1 MTDQPQSPSRRVALE
16 CMIWA
21 GSGVLWTVVGGLPRG
36 RLIGAAEAATTG
48 FTFAQISDSH
58 IGFARDP
65 NMDTPGTLQAAL
77 DLVKAAPVKPSLMLH
92 TGDVSHLTKPAE
104 FDVAEKLISASG
116 IATAYVPGE
125 HDVIE
130 DNGKSFIERF
140 QRGQKQGAPGG
151 AYYSFDQ
158 AGVHFVGLNNVIDLK
173 AGGMGALG
181 AAQLA
186 WLDADLKRLSAST
199 PIVVFAHI
207 PLWVVYPQWGWGT
220 DDGAQALTML
230 KRFGSVT
237 VLNGHIHQ
245 VMQKVEGNVAFHT
258 ARATAFP
265 QPAPGSAPSPGPMKV
280 PADKLRTYLGVRSV
294 TLVPGTGP
302 LAVIDTPLGA

>member
-1 MTDQPQSPSRRVALE
+1 MSDHPENPNRRHALE
-16 CMIWA
+16 CMLWA
-21 GSGVLWTVVGGLPRG
+21 GGGLLWTVAGGIPRSS
-36 RLIGAAEAATTG
+36 LIGSAQAATG
-48 FTFAQISDSH
+48 FSFAQISDSH

-65 NMDTPGTLQAAL
+65 NMDTPGTLKAGL
-77 DLVKAAPVKPSLMLH
+77 DLLLAAPIRPALMLH
-92 TGDVSHLTKPAE
+92 TGDVTHLSKPAE
-104 FDVAEKLISASG
+104 FDAAEKLISATG
-116 IATAYVPGE
+116 IPTAYVPGE
-125 HDVIE
+125 HDVLDDATKI
-130 DNGKSFIERF
+130 FIERF
-140 QRGQKQGAPGG
+140 QKGQKQGAPGG

-158 AGVHFVGLNNVIDLK
+158 AGIHFVGLNNVADLK
-173 AGGMGALG
+173 AGGMGSLG

-186 WLDADLKRLSAST
+186 WLEADLKAQSAST

-245 VMQKVEGNVAFHT
+245 VMQKVEGNIAFHT

-265 QPAPGSAPSPGPMKV
+265 QPAPGTAPSPGPMKV
-280 PADKLRTYLGVRSV
+280 EAAKLKSFLGVANV
-294 TLVPGTGP
+294 TYVQGTAA
-302 LAVIDTPLGA
+302 LAIIDTPLGA

>member
-1 MTDQPQSPSRRVALE
+1 MTDQPTRRAVLE
-16 CMIWA
+16 CMTWA
-21 GSGVLWTVVGGLPRG
+21 GSAVLWTVAGGVPRG
-36 RLIGAAEAATTG
+36 RLVGSAAAATTG

-65 NMDTPGTLQAAL
+65 NMDTPGTLKAAL
-77 DLVKAAPVKPSLMLH
+77 DLVKAAPVPPALMLH

-104 FDVAEKLISASG
+104 FDIAEKLISASG
-116 IATAYVPGE
+116 IQTAYVPGE
-125 HDVIE
+125 HDVL
-130 DNGKSFIERF
+130 DDGGKSFIERF
-140 QRGQKQGAPGG
+140 QKGMKQGAPGG

-158 AGVHFVGLNNVIDLK
+158 AGIHFAGLNNVIDLK
-173 AGGMGALG
+173 AGGMGSLG
-181 AAQLA
+181 AEQLA
-186 WLDADLKRLSAST
+186 WLDKDLKGLSAST

-245 VMQKVEGNVAFHT
+245 VMQKVEGNVAFHS
-258 ARATAFP
+258 ARSTAFP

-280 PADKLRTYLGVRSV
+280 EAAKLRSYLGVASV
-294 TLVPGTGP
+294 SHVQGTAP
-302 LAVIDTPLGA
+302 LAIIDTPLGA